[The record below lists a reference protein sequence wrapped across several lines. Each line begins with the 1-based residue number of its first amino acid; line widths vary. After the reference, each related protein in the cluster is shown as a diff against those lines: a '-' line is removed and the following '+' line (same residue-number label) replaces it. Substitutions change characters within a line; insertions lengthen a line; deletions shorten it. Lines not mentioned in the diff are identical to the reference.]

1 MTVASGNNNAPE
13 WYKRG
18 NAFAPAEL
26 NRFPTGSY
34 RSAFKLA
41 VDPSSS
47 ADARRN
53 SSVDRISLALVSLCH
68 MPSNLEYSQTV
79 WGQSAMGRPGRG
91 QTCRPCHE
99 TPPSAPAW
107 NSHNPR
113 VPLAR
118 PPPLPRPRSGRKVCT
133 TTQTRD
139 NGSVGLIHDGKHAK
153 AARVNATGRQM
164 TSSTPPMTIFLI
176 FIAVLES
183 RGVTS
188 VLADLSKP
196 DFPLWSRKPH
206 RTTPIL
212 PTPRSPTILLRKRPL
227 NIW

>member
-68 MPSNLEYSQTV
+68 M
-79 WGQSAMGRPGRG
+79 GRPIWNIRKRSGGNRRWAALVGGKLVGRAMKRHRRHRLG
-91 QTCRPCHE
+91 IPTIPGYRLRGRHRSHGRDPVGKFARQLKRE
-99 TPPSAPAW
+99 TM
-107 NSHNPR
+107 
-113 VPLAR
+113 VPLV
-118 PPPLPRPRSGRKVCT
+118 LS
-133 TTQTRD
+133 
-139 NGSVGLIHDGKHAK
+139 
-153 AARVNATGRQM
+153 M
-164 TSSTPPMTIFLI
+164 TENT
-176 FIAVLES
+176 
-183 RGVTS
+183 
-188 VLADLSKP
+188 
-196 DFPLWSRKPH
+196 RKP
-206 RTTPIL
+206 PG
-212 PTPRSPTILLRKRPL
+212 
-227 NIW
+227 